1 MTGFLLKL
9 GDAKM
14 DMEAQ
19 KSRIH
24 QEESSEEPEE
34 RWVKESVFV
43 RGSCGHPVFIWVY
56 NDILCFRHRTTQ
68 FEFLLLEGLCLHLF
82 WLA

>member
-43 RGSCGHPVFIWVY
+43 RGSCGHPDLFGCIMTFCV
-56 NDILCFRHRTTQ
+56 RHRTTQ
-68 FEFLLLEGLCLHLF
+68 FEFLLLE
-82 WLA
+82 AST